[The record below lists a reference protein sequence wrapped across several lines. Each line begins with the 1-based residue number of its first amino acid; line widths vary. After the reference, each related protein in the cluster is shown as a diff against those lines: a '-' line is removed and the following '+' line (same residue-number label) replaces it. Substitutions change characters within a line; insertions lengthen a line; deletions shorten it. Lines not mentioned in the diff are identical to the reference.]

1 MYRENAFHTTKF
13 STDRDEMPK
22 KLHITIYLN
31 KSDVGRGREIF
42 GFVYNVDTDRYLF
55 E

>member
-1 MYRENAFHTTKF
+1 
-13 STDRDEMPK
+13 MPK

-31 KSDVGRGREIF
+31 KSDVRRGREIF